1 MLAQHHHLL
10 ESLPNLNEY
19 FSLKKKFFLIEGQ
32 LLYRILL
39 FSVKPKRE
47 SAIDIHVSPAS

>member
-19 FSLKKKFFLIEGQ
+19 FSLKKKIFLIEGQ